1 MKPIIRV
8 TNLSKRY
15 RLGGLHAGYATFRE
29 AVAAAMV
36 LPLRRL
42 RRDYDSNGETIW
54 ALREIDFEV
63 QPAEVVAL
71 IGDNG
76 AGKTTLLKVLSR
88 ITVPTTGRTEVYGR
102 IGTLLEVGTG
112 FHPDLTGRE
121 NIFLSGAIL
130 GLRRAEIGRKLDEI
144 VAFSEIEK
152 FIDTP
157 VKWYSSGMYLRLAF
171 SVASHLDNEVLFTDE
186 VLAVGDV
193 SFQQKCLDKMNEI
206 RRQGRT
212 ILFVSHNMEAVT
224 RLCRRAIWLDKGR
237 IVSDGLAAQVVGQYL
252 NSGLRHGSSEVET

>member
-29 AVAAAMV
+29 MLAGALAA
-36 LPLRRL
+36 PFKRL
-42 RRDYDSNGETIW
+42 RGYGRSNGETIW
-54 ALREIDFEV
+54 ALRDLDFEV
-63 QPAEVVAL
+63 QPGEIVGLV
-71 IGDNG
+71 GNNG
-76 AGKTTLLKVLSR
+76 AGKSTLLKVLSR
-88 ITVPTTGRTEVYGR
+88 ITLPTTGRTEVYGK

-121 NIFLSGAIL
+121 NIFLSGAIF
-130 GLRRAEIGRKLDEI
+130 GLRRAEILRKIDEI
-144 VAFSEIEK
+144 VAFSEIEQ

-171 SVASHLDNEVLFTDE
+171 SVASHLNNEVLFTDE

-193 SFQQKCLDKMNEI
+193 AFQRKCLAKMDEI
-206 RRQGRT
+206 RQQGRT
-212 ILFVSHNMEAVT
+212 ILFVSHNMEAVQ
-224 RLCRRAIWLDKGR
+224 RLCQRAIWLDNGR
-237 IVSDGLAAQVVGQYL
+237 IVTDGPPPKVVHDYL
-252 NSGLRHGSSEVET
+252 QSALNTDPK

>member
-29 AVAAAMV
+29 ALAGALAA
-36 LPLRRL
+36 PFKRL
-42 RRDYDSNGETIW
+42 RGYGRSNGETIW
-54 ALREIDFEV
+54 ALRDVDFEV
-63 QPAEVVAL
+63 QPGEVVGL
-71 IGDNG
+71 VGNNG
-76 AGKTTLLKVLSR
+76 AGKSTLLKVLSR
-88 ITVPTTGRTEVYGR
+88 ITVPTAGRTEVYGR

-121 NIFLSGAIL
+121 NVFLSGAIL
-130 GLRRAEIGRKLDEI
+130 GLRRTEILRKLDEI

-186 VLAVGDV
+186 ILAVGDV
-193 SFQQKCLDKMNEI
+193 TFQQKCLDKMNEI

-212 ILFVSHNMEAVT
+212 ILFVSHRMEAVT
-224 RLCRRAIWLDKGR
+224 RLCQRAIWLDSGR
-237 IVSDGLAAQVVGQYL
+237 MISDGPAAEVVQQYLAACRKIAADSDL
-252 NSGLRHGSSEVET
+252 